1 MGCLGSE
8 IIGEPTFVNRR
19 EKDKF
24 INKFFDN
31 NKITKEEEDKRK
43 GLFIKNQKKKM
54 IISNNLIKIEQE
66 LIIIFKT
73 DNPQIYCD
81 SKWVYL
87 DEKSDKIK
95 VKQIYVDDVLA
106 DDTNFEI
113 NNYNINIP
121 FEKIFNGQ
129 SRKIKIVEEFENTC
143 LDYGSACLILNSETP
158 TQCLIYTEDDIKIDY
173 ITQKKY
179 IHNKELNLA
188 YYEGI
193 SSADISSLRA
203 YVFFTKKINY
213 KIYQYI
219 PEFRKEEKNIVEIKK
234 KEKDISIADLAFYEK
249 INITEEGQDVEIIN
263 KIMICGLGEGMIAP
277 SVTFP
282 LIKDNKYIFD
292 FVEFNGRKVD
302 YFVDKHILNIK
313 NVDISEEQCG
323 ELHIK
328 YRCMSNEEKILER
341 VEYIYLLKQI
351 NYYGKIIVE
360 VPEKYDILKYAE
372 KFKKAPKKINSFY
385 YNGFIKESMNNL
397 FKICYKKAIWEFE
410 REYIIEPEEN
420 IKEAYI
426 KIIKGFKGGNLKV
439 LEYNIEHENVE
450 LNDDEKENKFIFTVK
465 NPKAIN
471 YKIKFKIK
479 FENST
484 TGYKGPE
491 EADVLTK
498 IPDEDIQFFKDLSNK
513 IISEDKSDFP
523 IYQKLGIWVHDYLKY
538 DLKYYGIKMTAKE
551 IYNKKEGI
559 CEHFALLFNTLLK
572 SQGIESV
579 CVSGFKI
586 KITEDNI
593 LKEEQET
600 LQKVEK
606 NGNYDN
612 LGHAWTLAEI
622 NGEWIPL
629 DATIGLFGEKF
640 PITHI
645 FEFFGKGYV
654 THNGIKNPIHK
665 EKIKYIKN

>member
-87 DEKSDKIK
+87 DEKRDKIK

-193 SSADISSLRA
+193 SSADISSLCA

-213 KIYQYI
+213 KIYQ
-219 PEFRKEEKNIVEIKK
+219 NIVEIKK

-302 YFVDKHILNIK
+302 YFVDKNILNIK

-351 NYYGKIIVE
+351 IYYGKIIVE

-450 LNDDEKENKFIFTVK
+450 LNDDEKENKYIFTVK

-513 IISEDKSDFP
+513 IISEDKSNLP
-523 IYQKLGIWVHDYLKY
+523 IYKKLGIWVHNYLKY
-538 DLKYYGIKMTAKE
+538 DLKFKGINMTAKE
-551 IYNKKEGI
+551 IYNKKEGV
-559 CEHFALLFNTLLK
+559 CEHFTLLYNALLK
-572 SQGIESV
+572 SQEIESV
-579 CVSGFKI
+579 YI
-586 KITEDNI
+586 KGYSIKMTENNI
-593 LKEEQET
+593 IKDEENLE
-600 LQKVEK
+600 KVDK
-606 NGNYDN
+606 DGKYDE
-612 LGHAWTLAEI
+612 LAHGWTLAEI

-629 DATIGLFGEKF
+629 DATWELFGDKF

-645 FEFFGKGYV
+645 FFCYKHYFELLS
-654 THNGIKNPIHK
+654 GIKNLIKK